1 MLSYAALF
9 LIIALIAAL
18 LGFGGIAA
26 SAAGIAQVLF
36 WLFLIIFVV
45 SLLMGW
51 GRNSWRWW

>member
-9 LIIALIAAL
+9 LIIALVAAL
-18 LGFGGIAA
+18 FSYGGIAA
-26 SAAGIAQVLF
+26 SAAAIGQVLF
-36 WLFLIIFVV
+36 WVFLLVFAV